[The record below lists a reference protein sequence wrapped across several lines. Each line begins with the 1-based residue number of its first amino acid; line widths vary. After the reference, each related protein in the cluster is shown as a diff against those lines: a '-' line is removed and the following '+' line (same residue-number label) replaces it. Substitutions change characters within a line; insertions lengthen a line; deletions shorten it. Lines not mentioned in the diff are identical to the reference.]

1 MVDLNDLKAS
11 SEQNWE
17 PEGTPKVAQGASRLN
32 PKLSVSRVVGGLTAV
47 PGPVEGKGEV
57 NSPEMQVGTVL
68 VSGTP
73 CIRWIRR
80 MTESVLLARLEFKS
94 EAKPEGGVGGG
105 TGP

>member
-32 PKLSVSRVVGGLTAV
+32 PKRSVSRRKRGLTAV
-47 PGPVEGKGEV
+47 PGPVEEKGEV
-57 NSPEMQVGTVL
+57 NSQEMQVGTVL
-68 VSGTP
+68 ISGTP

-80 MTESVLLARLEFKS
+80 MTESGRLARLEFLRS
-94 EAKPEGGVGGG
+94 
-105 TGP
+105 

>member
-17 PEGTPKVAQGASRLN
+17 PEGTPKVVQGVSRLN
-32 PKLSVSRVVGGLTAV
+32 PKLSGCSLKWGLTAV

-68 VSGTP
+68 ISARHVSGGY
-73 CIRWIRR
+73 
-80 MTESVLLARLEFKS
+80 
-94 EAKPEGGVGGG
+94 GGFQGLR
-105 TGP
+105 PAADP